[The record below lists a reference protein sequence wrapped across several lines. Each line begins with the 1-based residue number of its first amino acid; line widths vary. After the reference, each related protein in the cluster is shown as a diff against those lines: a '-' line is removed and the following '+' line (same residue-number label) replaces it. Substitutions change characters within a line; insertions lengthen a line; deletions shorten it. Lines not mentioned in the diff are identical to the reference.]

1 MSPLDAAT
9 PTGGRT
15 GLAAQPAPRGG
26 GSVRLAFRL
35 AWRQLRHE
43 PARMA
48 AALSGV
54 MFACVLIFMQLGFL
68 NALMESAVTLQLGMR
83 AELYIMPRT
92 TEALWRSSP
101 FPRARLTQALAAAE
115 VERIAPLYVSPATLK
130 NPLDGQKRTLLLL
143 GIDPH
148 AGLLDLPGL
157 TQAKLEAV
165 TRPDTILFDER
176 AKPQFGPIPQMLRD
190 GPVVVELNNRR
201 TEIVGLFAVGPTFG
215 TEGHAITSD
224 VNFRRFVPGR
234 GFGEV
239 DVGAVFLRPGADP
252 EAVRARL
259 ATLLPD
265 DVMVLTHAGLVQFER
280 DYWTQTA
287 PIGFVFGL
295 GVVIGLVVGC
305 VIVYQILFSDI
316 SRHIGEYATLKAIG
330 YPNAYLAKV
339 VLGEAL
345 ILAVVGFIPGA
356 LMGRA
361 LYALASAKIYIPLV
375 MDFSMISFVFGLIFV
390 MCVFS
395 GLLALRKLRDA
406 NPADMF

>member
-9 PTGGRT
+9 PTGGR
-15 GLAAQPAPRGG
+15 GAIAAREVPRGS
-26 GSVRLAFRL
+26 GSALLAFRL

-43 PARMA
+43 PARLA

-68 NALMESAVTLQLGMR
+68 NALMDSAVTLQLGMR
-83 AELYIMPRT
+83 AEIYIMPRT

-101 FPRARLTQALAAAE
+101 FPRARLMQALAAPE
-115 VERIAPLYVSPATLK
+115 VARVTPLSVSPATMK
-130 NPLDGQKRTLLLL
+130 NPQDGQKRTLLLL
-143 GIDPH
+143 GVDPE
-148 AGLLDLPGL
+148 AGLFALPGL
-157 TQAKLEAV
+157 TQAKLDAV
-165 TRPDTILFDER
+165 TRPDTILFDAR
-176 AKPQFGPIPQMLRD
+176 AKPQFGPIPQLLAN

-234 GFGEV
+234 SFGEV

-252 EAVRARL
+252 ETARARL
-259 ATLLPD
+259 AALLPD

-316 SRHIGEYATLKAIG
+316 SRHISEYATLKAIG
-330 YPNAYLAKV
+330 YPNAYLARV

-345 ILAVVGFIPGA
+345 ILAVVGFVPGVLLA
-356 LMGRA
+356 HA
-361 LYALASAKIYIPLV
+361 LYALASARIYIPLV
-375 MDFSMISFVFGLIFV
+375 MDLRMVSFVLGLIFV
-390 MCVFS
+390 MCVLS